1 MSPNMMG
8 IYAAQAAYRYGRPW
22 LDALKAYL
30 AENLDFVRTFVR
42 EKLPGIRLV
51 EPEGTYLIWL
61 DCSSLE
67 YSDAELN
74 DRILNEAKLWLDGG
88 SMFGEEGE
96 NFQRINIACPRSVL
110 KDALIRFKQIL

>member
-1 MSPNMMG
+1 M
-8 IYAAQAAYRYGRPW
+8 YGT
-22 LDALKAYL
+22 KYL
-30 AENLDFVRTFVR
+30 VSASSARN
-42 EKLPGIRLV
+42 
-51 EPEGTYLIWL
+51 
-61 DCSSLE
+61 SSLE